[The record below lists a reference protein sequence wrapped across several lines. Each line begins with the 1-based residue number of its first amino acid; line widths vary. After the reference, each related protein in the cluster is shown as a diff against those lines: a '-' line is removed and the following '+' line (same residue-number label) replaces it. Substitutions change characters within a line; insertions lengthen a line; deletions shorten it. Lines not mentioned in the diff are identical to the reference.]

1 MKEKSVK
8 MNDIFQWIIDHPD
21 VELMMT
27 MHRDSFIVQL
37 THVDSRYR
45 LKHAF
50 YVEQME
56 PYILDVLYDEL
67 KRRIGQSVFM
77 EESDG

>member
-1 MKEKSVK
+1 
-8 MNDIFQWIIDHPD
+8 MNDIFKWVTDHTD
-21 VELMMT
+21 VELIMT

-50 YVEQME
+50 FIEQME
-56 PYILDVLYDEL
+56 PYILDVLYEEL
-67 KRRIGQSVFM
+67 IRRMGMSVFM

>member
-1 MKEKSVK
+1 MP
-8 MNDIFQWIIDHPD
+8 NDIFKWVADHTD

-27 MHRDSFIVQL
+27 MHRDLFIVQL

-50 YVEQME
+50 YVEQIE
-56 PYILDVLYDEL
+56 PYILDVLYEEL
-67 KRRIGQSVFM
+67 RRRIGQVVFM

>member
-1 MKEKSVK
+1 

-21 VELMMT
+21 VELMMA
-27 MHRDSFIVQL
+27 MRGDYFIVQL

-56 PYILDVLYDEL
+56 PYILDVLYEEL
-67 KRRIGQSVFM
+67 KRRMGMSVFM

>member
-1 MKEKSVK
+1 
-8 MNDIFQWIIDHPD
+8 MNDIFKWVTDHPD
-21 VELMMT
+21 VELMMA
-27 MHRDSFIVQL
+27 MHRESFIVQL
-37 THVDSRYR
+37 TNVDTRYKI
-45 LKHAF
+45 KHAF

-67 KRRIGQSVFM
+67 KRWTGMSVFM

>member
-1 MKEKSVK
+1 
-8 MNDIFQWIIDHPD
+8 MNDIFKWIIDHPD
-21 VELMMT
+21 IELMMA

-37 THVDSRYR
+37 THVDSRCR

>member
-1 MKEKSVK
+1 
-8 MNDIFQWIIDHPD
+8 MNDIFKWVADHPD
-21 VELMMT
+21 VELMMA
-27 MHRDSFIVQL
+27 MHRESFIVQL

-67 KRRIGQSVFM
+67 MRRIGQVVFM
-77 EESDG
+77 EESDD

>member
-1 MKEKSVK
+1 MP
-8 MNDIFQWIIDHPD
+8 NDIFKWVADHPD
-21 VELMMT
+21 VELMMA
-27 MHRDSFIVQL
+27 MHRESFIVQL

-67 KRRIGQSVFM
+67 MRRIGQVVFM

>member
-1 MKEKSVK
+1 MP
-8 MNDIFQWIIDHPD
+8 NDIFKWVADHPD

-27 MHRDSFIVQL
+27 VRCESFIVQL
-37 THVDSRYR
+37 THVDSQYR

-50 YVEQME
+50 FIEQME

-67 KRRIGQSVFM
+67 KRRIGMAVFM
-77 EESDG
+77 EESDGE

>member
-1 MKEKSVK
+1 MPIEYKP
-8 MNDIFQWIIDHPD
+8 NDIFKWVTDHPD
-21 VELMMT
+21 VELMMA
-27 MHRDSFIVQL
+27 MRGDYFIVQL

-56 PYILDVLYDEL
+56 PYILDVLYEEL
-67 KRRIGQSVFM
+67 RRRMGMSVFM

>member
-1 MKEKSVK
+1 
-8 MNDIFQWIIDHPD
+8 MNDIFKWVTDHPD
-21 VELMMT
+21 VELT
-27 MHRDSFIVQL
+27 MAMHQDWFIVLL
-37 THVDSRYR
+37 THVETRYR

-56 PYILDVLYDEL
+56 PYILDVLYEEL
-67 KRRIGQSVFM
+67 TRRMGMAVFM

>member
-1 MKEKSVK
+1 
-8 MNDIFQWIIDHPD
+8 MNDIFKWVKDHPD

-50 YVEQME
+50 YIEQIG
-56 PYILDVLYDEL
+56 PYIFDVLYEEL
-67 KRRIGQSVFM
+67 KRRIGQVVFM
-77 EESDG
+77 EEVND

>member
-1 MKEKSVK
+1 
-8 MNDIFQWIIDHPD
+8 MNDIFKWVADHPD
-21 VELMMT
+21 VELMMA
-27 MHRDSFIVQL
+27 MHRESFIVQL

-56 PYILDVLYDEL
+56 PYILDVLYEEL
-67 KRRIGQSVFM
+67 RRRMGMSVFM